1 MTSLFES
8 HKSAPAVV
16 QAAGMKGFAAEFQ
29 NLDHYIRVITDRIW
43 EGRRIDDIRLYYS
56 DPCVVETAMSVSTSI
71 EDVITGTRATLAMFP
86 DRRLLA
92 EDVIQSG
99 DAENGFLSSHRI
111 ISTMTHL
118 GDGNFGSATGR
129 KIHARTIAD
138 CVCKDNRIVHEWL
151 VRDHAAIALQI
162 GTTPKALAQLWL
174 TQRDGWH
181 KPVAGPAPAGYVSH
195 ISTDPLAVRY
205 AQAIADMAGV
215 AGDGTR
221 DVAGDAKGKRSG
233 RIAACV
239 ASTYDEAAQQI
250 GPGES
255 TCYGRAEISAF
266 WQGLFG
272 SLQVEHLA
280 IEHLALQR
288 DMPQTG
294 RCDRLALRFRAKTVV
309 SPRPDSIIRYECN
322 SNQIPGRSIELMG
335 IVHSELIH
343 GRVIR
348 EWVLIDDVAIWM
360 QILTPQA

>member
-8 HKSAPAVV
+8 TKPVPAVV

-29 NLDHYIRVITDRIW
+29 NLDHYIRVITERIW

-56 DPCVVETAMSVSTSI
+56 DPCIVETAMSVSTSI

-99 DAENGFLSSHRI
+99 DEDGGFLSSHRI

-118 GDGNFGSATGR
+118 GDGNFGPATGR

-138 CVCKDNRIVHEWL
+138 CVCKNNRIVHEWL

-162 GTTPKALAQLWL
+162 GTTPQALAQQWL
-174 TQRDGWH
+174 NQRGGWN

-195 ISTDPLAVRY
+195 ISTEPLAARY
-205 AQAIADMAGV
+205 AQAIKSLAQADSE
-215 AGDGTR
+215 GTR
-221 DVAGDAKGKRSG
+221 ASL
-233 RIAACV
+233 V

-255 TCYGRAEISAF
+255 TCYGRAEIVGF
-266 WQGLFG
+266 WQSLFG
-272 SLQVEHLA
+272 ALRVERFDIEHLA
-280 IEHLALQR
+280 IQR
-288 DMPQTG
+288 DMQTTG
-294 RCDRLALRFRAKTVV
+294 RNDRIALRFRAKTAH
-309 SPRPDSIIRYECN
+309 SPRPECISSYGN
-322 SNQIPGRSIELMG
+322 ASNRSVGVLG
-335 IVHSELIH
+335 IVHAEFIQ

-348 EWVLIDDVAIWM
+348 EWVLIDEVAIWM
-360 QILTPQA
+360 QILTPQP

>member
-8 HKSAPAVV
+8 AKPVPAVV
-16 QAAGMKGFAAEFQ
+16 QGAGMKGFASEFQ

-56 DPCVVETAMSVSTSI
+56 DPCIVETSTSVSTSI

-99 DAENGFLSSHRI
+99 TDVGGYLSSHRI
-111 ISTMTHL
+111 ISTMTHQ

-129 KIHARTIAD
+129 RIHARTIAD
-138 CVCKDNRIVHEWL
+138 CVCKNNRIVHEWL

-162 GTTPKALAQLWL
+162 GTTSKALAQAWL
-174 TQRDGWH
+174 DQRGGWN

-205 AQAIADMAGV
+205 AQMLA
-215 AGDGTR
+215 
-221 DVAGDAKGKRSG
+221 DVAGGASKGNG
-233 RIAACV
+233 DVAGQLQGLV
-239 ASTYDEAAQQI
+239 ASVYDEAAHQI

-255 TCYGRAEISAF
+255 TRYGRAEIAAF
-266 WQGLFG
+266 WQSLFG
-272 SLQVEHLA
+272 AFQIGQFD

-288 DMPQTG
+288 DMAQTG
-294 RCDRLALRFRAKTVV
+294 RNDRLALRFRAKTVFC
-309 SPRPDSIIRYECN
+309 PRPDSIVCYDN
-322 SNQIPGRSIELMG
+322 SSNGRTGQSVEILG
-335 IVHSELIH
+335 IVHVEFVQ

-360 QILTPQA
+360 QILNAQA